1 MKIRSIHSGFTL
13 LELLTAMAVVAILAA
28 IAVPNFRSAIA
39 SNRLTTT
46 TNGYITAL
54 HQARSEAVRRNAA
67 VQFCGSTS
75 AANGGDTLGTACG
88 TNLGDVHVLNPD
100 GSTTPLADSPALPA
114 RIYVDNGGA
123 AVPGIRY
130 GGQGLA
136 RAVASSSPYS
146 GLVADVSSDQLS
158 SNNHRCIYI
167 LTGSAISS
175 CPSSSAC
182 PANEPANCQ

>member
-1 MKIRSIHSGFTL
+1 MKIRSVNRGFTL

-28 IAVPNFRSAIA
+28 IAIPNFRSAIA

-46 TNGYITAL
+46 ANGLITAL
-54 HQARSEAVRRNAA
+54 HQARSEAVRRNVA
-67 VQFCGSTS
+67 VQFCGSTTT
-75 AANGGDTLGTACG
+75 ANGADALGTACG
-88 TNLGDVHVLNPD
+88 TDLGHVHAL
-100 GSTTPLADSPALPA
+100 GAGKLADFPALPPH
-114 RIYVDNGGA
+114 IFVDNLGG
-123 AVPGIRY
+123 AVPGVRY

-136 RAVASSSPYS
+136 HGVASSAPYS

-158 SNNHRCIYI
+158 ANNHRCIYI

-182 PANEPANCQ
+182 LTDEPANCQ